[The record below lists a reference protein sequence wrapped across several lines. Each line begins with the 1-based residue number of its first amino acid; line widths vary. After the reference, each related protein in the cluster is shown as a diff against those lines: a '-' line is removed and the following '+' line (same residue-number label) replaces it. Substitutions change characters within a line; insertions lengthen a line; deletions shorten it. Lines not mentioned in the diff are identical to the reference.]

1 MAVKKNFLD
10 RFIERVEDVD
20 ANSRQAYILRL
31 ARERGF
37 FETVFN
43 AVEEGILVVDQHL
56 RIRYFN
62 KAARELLGLPED
74 LEKLRLSQLLRG
86 VDWKRILQQDA
97 EEWARIARQEIEI
110 AYPIHRFVQFYLVP
124 HPEDAALATVILRDV
139 TENRRKT
146 MEALE
151 HQTAQAVSMLAAGV
165 AHEIGNPLNSLYLN
179 LQLLERSGESPEAAL
194 SPEETAEMIR
204 DCKHE
209 VERLDG
215 IITGFL
221 SAIRP
226 GNPHFEPVDL
236 RQLVLETISFMHQE
250 LEAKSI
256 RTNCDWPT
264 PLPIVNGDPKQLKQA
279 FFNIIK
285 NALQAM
291 PAGGELH
298 ITAHPEEAEWLVI
311 EFSDS
316 GKGITPEQLGN
327 LFQPFKTSKANGN
340 GLGMMIIERV
350 CREHGAEFGVNSR
363 PDSGTTVFIRFP
375 LPGRRLRVL
384 PS

>member
-1 MAVKKNFLD
+1 MADKKNFLD

-43 AVEEGILVVDQHL
+43 AVEEGILVVDRKL
-56 RIRYFN
+56 SIRYHN
-62 KAARELLGLPED
+62 RAAHELLGLPDD
-74 LEKLRLSQLLRG
+74 LSKVRLPQLLRG
-86 VDWKRILQQDA
+86 IDWKRLVSEDE
-97 EEWARIARQEIEI
+97 EEWTRLSRQEIEI
-110 AYPIHRFVQFYLVP
+110 AYPQQRFLQLYLVP
-124 HPEDAALATVILRDV
+124 QEDGMATVILRDV
-139 TENRRKT
+139 TESRRRT
-146 MEALE
+146 LDQLE

-179 LQLLERSGESPEAAL
+179 LQLLERADGGL
-194 SPEETAEMIR
+194 SQEEMQEMVS

-209 VERLDG
+209 VERLDS
-215 IITGFL
+215 IITSFL

-226 GNPHFEPVDL
+226 GKPVFEKVDL
-236 RQLVLETISFMHQE
+236 RQLVLETITFMRREIENRRTHLECEWQE
-250 LEAKSI
+250 
-256 RTNCDWPT
+256 R
-264 PLPIVNGDPKQLKQA
+264 PLPLIDGDPKQLKQA

-291 PAGGELH
+291 TGGGTLRIAGF
-298 ITAHPEEAEWLVI
+298 ADEEFLTL
-311 EFSDS
+311 EFSDG
-316 GKGITPEQLGN
+316 GKGITADELSG
-327 LFQPFKTSKANGN
+327 LFVPFRTTKATGN

-350 CREHGAEFGVNSR
+350 CREHGAEFGVESL
-363 PDSGTTVFIRFP
+363 PDKGTCVSLRFP
-375 LPGRRLRVL
+375 LGGKRMRVL